1 MFKDPQM
8 QARDKECGE
17 GPKAVMSYSLTHLRY
32 LGRLWKVV
40 DRTKDCA
47 GRVWV
52 KAKNGGDVLWILEKV
67 LERKV
72 R

>member
-1 MFKDPQM
+1 MLKDSEM

-17 GPKAVMSYSLTHLRY
+17 GPKAVMSIPLTHLRY
-32 LGRLWKVV
+32 LGRLWQIV

-52 KAKNGGDVLWILEKV
+52 KARCEGEVLWILEKV
-67 LERKV
+67 V